1 MDLVVV
7 SLEKWDSVWR
17 RNQHLVAGLLG
28 RDPELRVLFVEPAAD
43 PLHELRRRRRPRR
56 GSGLRRGPDLTGVA
70 GDRLWRYQPT
80 KLLPRRLDRQVD
92 ARLARSVVRATARV
106 GLADPVLWINDPDG
120 AALLELTGWPAL
132 YDVTDDWTLA
142 DRAES
147 ERVRLVQD
155 EETLLGRCREVVVCS
170 PELARTKGALRAVT
184 LIPNAVDTMAY
195 RMPMP
200 RPADLPPEACA
211 VYVGTVHRDRI
222 DIGLCEAT
230 AKAIRGQG
238 RLVLVG
244 PAPLDSADLRRLE
257 RAGVLLL
264 GPRPHALVP
273 AYLQHADVLIV
284 PHVVSEFTESLDPIK
299 LYEYMAVARPVISTP
314 VAGFRDVSSGLVEV
328 MEPHSFAA
336 AVADALAQSPA
347 PAGSAQEE
355 VPDWAV
361 RVEAFREVLS
371 RVPPSSAVAT

>member
-1 MDLVVV
+1 
-7 SLEKWDSVWR
+7 
-17 RNQHLVAGLLG
+17 
-28 RDPELRVLFVEPAAD
+28 
-43 PLHELRRRRRPRR
+43 
-56 GSGLRRGPDLTGVA
+56 
-70 GDRLWRYQPT
+70 
-80 KLLPRRLDRQVD
+80 
-92 ARLARSVVRATARV
+92 
-106 GLADPVLWINDPDG
+106 
-120 AALLELTGWPAL
+120 
-132 YDVTDDWTLA
+132 
-142 DRAES
+142 
-147 ERVRLVQD
+147 
-155 EETLLGRCREVVVCS
+155 
-170 PELARTKGALRAVT
+170 
-184 LIPNAVDTMAY
+184 
-195 RMPMP
+195 
-200 RPADLPPEACA
+200 
-211 VYVGTVHRDRI
+211 VHRDRI